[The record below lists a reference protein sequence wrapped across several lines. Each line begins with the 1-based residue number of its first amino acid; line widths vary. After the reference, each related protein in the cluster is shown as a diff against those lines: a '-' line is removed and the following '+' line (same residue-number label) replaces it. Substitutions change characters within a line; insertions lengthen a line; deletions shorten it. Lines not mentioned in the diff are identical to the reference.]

1 MRDVVQSSRGVF
13 ALPRY
18 RLAASAPLL
27 HASSGNVAALNNL
40 LNESSR
46 LERELLGERGFF
58 SGSKPRALPS
68 KVGRYEVGRYSFY
81 FLPINPTALSQYA
94 AALGITE
101 SESLPSLA
109 RAVSSSPIGAGA
121 QRLFW

>member
-13 ALPRY
+13 APPRY

-68 KVGRYEVGRYSFY
+68 KVGRYRFY